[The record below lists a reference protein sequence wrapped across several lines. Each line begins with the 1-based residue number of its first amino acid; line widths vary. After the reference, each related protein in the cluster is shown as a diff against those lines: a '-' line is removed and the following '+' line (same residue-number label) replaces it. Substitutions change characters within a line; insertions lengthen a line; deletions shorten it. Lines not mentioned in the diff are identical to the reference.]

1 MAKAYTDEE
10 GGIRQVTKES
20 AQKRKPNDSFVNA
33 PSPSKLTLVNKGKMG
48 TMNLPTEG
56 SRVLQ
61 SSVLIIHPSSIAVN
75 QAQSHDSSSK
85 VSEIVLGLSNVSS
98 SGTSS

>member
-1 MAKAYTDEE
+1 
-10 GGIRQVTKES
+10 
-20 AQKRKPNDSFVNA
+20 
-33 PSPSKLTLVNKGKMG
+33 MG

-56 SRVLQ
+56 SRILQ
-61 SSVLIIHPSSIAVN
+61 NSVLVIHTSSIAVN

-85 VSEIVLGLSNVSS
+85 VSEMVLGLSNISS